1 MLKSIFSIAFLS
13 CSIAVISQTKN
24 INFEHS
30 TFAEI
35 KAKAKKKTNLFL
47 WTLSQHGA
55 DPASKWLKMY
65 LQMML

>member
-35 KAKAKKKTNLFL
+35 KAKAKKDLFL